1 MVEFLTL
8 LQTIST
14 PKSNAVYHN
23 TIRIRLPIWEVMSKK
38 YLQMNTTVSAR
49 NWYSKGAVRKWQ

>member
-1 MVEFLTL
+1 MNQNGRVFKIITNYFN
-8 LQTIST
+8 
-14 PKSNAVYHN
+14 PVYHN

-49 NWYSKGAVRKWQ
+49 NWYSNGAVRKWQ